1 MLRIALLIFAL
12 AAGGAAAWVVVLVR
26 SEPGPVTTIIE
37 PATPVPVQDVLVA
50 SADLGPG
57 HTLAKEDMRWQSWP
71 ESALNPAYVRRS
83 ARPDALETLAGS
95 KANSPIISG
104 QPIRDENL
112 RPLNPGSPSAMR
124 LERGKRAVAVVISAQ
139 NFGGG
144 LIQQYDRVD
153 VILTV
158 VPTTAATNTTQ
169 TQSATTTTTKSR
181 TSNEEQTVLSR
192 TILRNVPVLAID
204 MATEPTVD
212 QRSKD
217 DKGKA
222 EKGNAK
228 EFFSSRTATL
238 ELDPS
243 QVEILVRGEQSG
255 KLWLALRST
264 ADNGEKPPKTES
276 SLSVTSSMVGGS
288 KFIHITTSNTPVEVT
303 AQTTPLGPAWAPP
316 QEALPGEQQQ
326 VQQGDTGSAI
336 R

>member
-1 MLRIALLIFAL
+1 VLRIALLIFAL

-26 SEPGPVTTIIE
+26 SEPAPVTTIIE

-71 ESALNPAYVRRS
+71 ESALNAAYIRRS

-95 KANSPIISG
+95 KANSPIIRG
-104 QPIRDENL
+104 APIRDENL

-124 LERGKRAVAVVISAQ
+124 LERGKRAVAVTISAQ

-153 VILTV
+153 VLLTV
-158 VPTTAATNTTQ
+158 VPTASTT
-169 TQSATTTTTKSR
+169 TSQSGTTTTSV
-181 TSNEEQTVLSR
+181 TSNEGQTVLSR

-212 QRSKD
+212 ERSKD

-264 ADNGEKPPKTES
+264 ADNGEKSPKTQS

-316 QEALPGEQQQ
+316 QEAMPGEQQQ
-326 VQQGDTGSAI
+326 VQHVGSGPAI